1 MDLKQRKHIHIKKIL
16 IILLIWACVNTSCIF
31 CPFPEIMN
39 VNTFT
44 NVHNRSQNDFQVAN
58 DGCFVKGDS
67 IDGIYYM
74 YSIGLFAKKKIKD
87 KCHAFIN
94 FLSEKES
101 IIKKECII
109 IERCGKPVEFKLGT
123 GAISE
128 PKINRRQLHI
138 VKGENEL
145 CLRFPV
151 DRSIQDTIYIY
162 IKEDS
167 TEQKKTL
174 VKINPPILK

>member
-1 MDLKQRKHIHIKKIL
+1 MVLKESRSHCYITKVMM
-16 IILLIWACVNTSCIF
+16 LLASVCINTSCF

-74 YSIGLFAKKKIKD
+74 YSIGLFAKKKIRD
-87 KCHAFIN
+87 KCYAFIK

-101 IIKKECII
+101 IIKKEYII
-109 IERCGKPVEFKLGT
+109 IERSGKPVEFKLGT

-128 PKINRRQLHI
+128 PKINHRQLHI
-138 VKGENEL
+138 VKGKNEL

-174 VKINPPILK
+174 VKIYPPILK